1 MQCGPARADRD
12 RNKQQRYQ
20 RCGSGTE
27 QHVKIM
33 FTAVDIIE

>member
-20 RCGSGTE
+20 RCGSGAE

-33 FTAVDIIE
+33 LTAFVIV